1 MTALVEEIMRAC
13 IQRVTQAAVTV
24 NGELV
29 SRIGK
34 GFLVLLGV
42 GAEDTKEEAIKLAEK
57 IIGLRV
63 FEDQAGKMNLSLQ
76 EVSGEIL
83 VVSQFTLFA
92 DCRKGRRPSFTGAA
106 PPELA
111 EQLYEFF
118 VNYIAQKGI
127 PVRTGRFREHMLVEL
142 VNDGPV
148 TIWLDSKEL

>member
-1 MTALVEEIMRAC
+1 VEEIMRAC
-13 IQRVTQAAVTV
+13 IQRVSQAAVTV

-76 EVSGEIL
+76 EVGGEIL

-127 PVRTGRFREHMLVEL
+127 LVRTGRFREHMLVEL